1 MKKLTRTP
9 PAPRFTGL
17 VSSLPYAAQ
26 LIFERG
32 FIYACIEFF
41 QQLVAGM
48 VPFSFFRMQ
57 VWLFG
62 FSEGEGDGGS
72 VCVGR

>member
-1 MKKLTRTP
+1 MFAPTTAP
-9 PAPRFTGL
+9 PHPTNPPPTGL

-32 FIYACIEFF
+32 FIFACIEFF

-57 VWLFG
+57 VWLHG
-62 FSEGEGDGGS
+62 FRGGEG
-72 VCVGR
+72 VEL